1 MILEHDSS
9 SHKPIPQAPIRS
21 RNRMGAIFVHTAFTK
36 KVVTNHHPLWY
47 TKDYKLVK
55 TRFSYWG
62 ADASAVCPGFAVYY
76 RRCLTTHSIT
86 NRMPRLL
93 AMLFLLLGV
102 FCAGAL
108 TVHADD
114 YDTTIDRLSR
124 LQALAR
130 DFSASQSDTPDP
142 IELTLAYTRT
152 GSYNTTIWQLTAGTR
167 DPEFESYV
175 SSNDPDLVAL
185 QSVNTVTLPNGEKI
199 DFGHLL
205 ASMNLVY
212 NGIPITGS
220 WGGDCQQLAQQYYG
234 QAQDA
239 AGYAAAMRAT
249 FNMDDDGSLSKFGDQ
264 DLRADM
270 DSVIVGSKVTQDTDL
285 ADALRSYYEN
295 LTEYDRAKEF
305 ISLSFGTQDTSNSS
319 FADAVYRALL
329 DDSGMQL
336 LFYMNGMWSVNG
348 WQIKED
354 YAPAVRGAA
363 DLFAEYL
370 AGAVNHE
377 KVKSETND
385 RLVAMGG
392 QALSDALAAL
402 GDSDAAAAA
411 LAAANEL
418 ANNAQSTVSSGSD
431 AISAARENLQTNFN
445 VKVFQLILLIAAGL
459 AAFMLV
465 FSMVMFV
472 VHRKEN

>member
-1 MILEHDSS
+1 
-9 SHKPIPQAPIRS
+9 
-21 RNRMGAIFVHTAFTK
+21 
-36 KVVTNHHPLWY
+36 
-47 TKDYKLVK
+47 
-55 TRFSYWG
+55 
-62 ADASAVCPGFAVYY
+62 
-76 RRCLTTHSIT
+76 
-86 NRMPRLL
+86 MPRLL
-93 AMLFLLLGV
+93 AMLFLLLGL
-102 FCAGAL
+102 FCAAAL
-108 TVHADD
+108 PAHAEDD
-114 YDTTIDRLSR
+114 YNTTLDRLSR

-130 DFSASQSDTPDP
+130 EFSSSRDDAPDP
-142 IELTLAYTRT
+142 IVLTLSYTRT
-152 GSYNTTIWQLTAGTR
+152 GDYNTTIWQLTAGVR
-167 DPEFESYV
+167 DTEFESYV
-175 SSNDPDLVAL
+175 NSSDAELASLQAL
-185 QSVNTVTLPNGEKI
+185 NTVTLPTGEKI

-249 FNMDDDGSLSKFGDQ
+249 FNIDDDGSLSKFGDQ

-305 ISLSFGTQDTSNSS
+305 ISLSFGTQDTSNRS

-370 AGAVNHE
+370 AEAVNHE

-418 ANNAQSTVSSGSD
+418 ADSTQSAVSSGSD
-431 AISAARENLQTNFN
+431 AISAARDTLQTKFD
-445 VKVFQLILLIAAGL
+445 VKIFQLILLIAAAA

-465 FSMVMFV
+465 FSLAMFV
-472 VHRKEN
+472 LHRRDT

>member
-1 MILEHDSS
+1 
-9 SHKPIPQAPIRS
+9 
-21 RNRMGAIFVHTAFTK
+21 
-36 KVVTNHHPLWY
+36 
-47 TKDYKLVK
+47 
-55 TRFSYWG
+55 
-62 ADASAVCPGFAVYY
+62 
-76 RRCLTTHSIT
+76 
-86 NRMPRLL
+86 MPRLL
-93 AMLFLLLGV
+93 AMLFLLLGL
-102 FCAGAL
+102 FCAAAL
-108 TVHADD
+108 PAHAEDD
-114 YDTTIDRLSR
+114 YNITLDRLSR

-130 DFSASQSDTPDP
+130 EFSSSRDDAPDP
-142 IELTLAYTRT
+142 IVLTLSYTRT
-152 GSYNTTIWQLTAGTR
+152 GDYNTTIWQLTAGVR
-167 DPEFESYV
+167 DTEFESYV
-175 SSNDPDLVAL
+175 NSSDAELASL
-185 QSVNTVTLPNGEKI
+185 QSLNTVTLPTGEKI

-249 FNMDDDGSLSKFGDQ
+249 FNIDDDGSLSKFGDQ

-305 ISLSFGTQDTSNSS
+305 ISLSFGTQDTSSSS

-418 ANNAQSTVSSGSD
+418 ADGTQSAVSSGSD
-431 AISAARENLQTNFN
+431 AISAARDTLQTKFN
-445 VKVFQLILLIAAGL
+445 VKIFQLILLIAAAA

>member
-1 MILEHDSS
+1 
-9 SHKPIPQAPIRS
+9 
-21 RNRMGAIFVHTAFTK
+21 
-36 KVVTNHHPLWY
+36 
-47 TKDYKLVK
+47 
-55 TRFSYWG
+55 
-62 ADASAVCPGFAVYY
+62 
-76 RRCLTTHSIT
+76 
-86 NRMPRLL
+86 MPRLL
-93 AMLFLLLGV
+93 AMLFLLLGL
-102 FCAGAL
+102 FCAAAL
-108 TVHADD
+108 PAHAEDD
-114 YDTTIDRLSR
+114 YNTTLDRLSR

-130 DFSASQSDTPDP
+130 EFSSSRDDAPDP
-142 IELTLAYTRT
+142 IVLTLSYTRT
-152 GSYNTTIWQLTAGTR
+152 GDYNTTIWQLTAGVR
-167 DPEFESYV
+167 DTEFESYV
-175 SSNDPDLVAL
+175 SSSDAELASL
-185 QSVNTVTLPNGEKI
+185 QSLHTVTLPTGEKI

-249 FNMDDDGSLSKFGDQ
+249 FNMDDDGTLSKFGDQ

-305 ISLSFGTQDTSNSS
+305 ISLSFGTQDTSNRS

-411 LAAANEL
+411 LAAANEP
-418 ANNAQSTVSSGSD
+418 ADSTQSAVSSGSD
-431 AISAARENLQTNFN
+431 AISAARDTLQTKFD
-445 VKVFQLILLIAAGL
+445 VKIFQLILLIAAAA

-465 FSMVMFV
+465 FSLAMFV
-472 VHRKEN
+472 LHRKDS

>member
-1 MILEHDSS
+1 
-9 SHKPIPQAPIRS
+9 
-21 RNRMGAIFVHTAFTK
+21 
-36 KVVTNHHPLWY
+36 
-47 TKDYKLVK
+47 
-55 TRFSYWG
+55 
-62 ADASAVCPGFAVYY
+62 
-76 RRCLTTHSIT
+76 
-86 NRMPRLL
+86 MPRLL
-93 AMLFLLLGV
+93 AMLFLLLGL
-102 FCAGAL
+102 FCAAAL
-108 TVHADD
+108 PAHAEDD
-114 YDTTIDRLSR
+114 YNTTLDRLSR

-130 DFSASQSDTPDP
+130 EFSASRDDAPDP
-142 IELTLAYTRT
+142 IVLTLSYTRT
-152 GSYNTTIWQLTAGTR
+152 GDYNTTIWQLTAGVR
-167 DPEFESYV
+167 DTEFESYV
-175 SSNDPDLVAL
+175 NSSDAELASLQAL
-185 QSVNTVTLPNGEKI
+185 NTVTLPTGEKI

-249 FNMDDDGSLSKFGDQ
+249 FNIDDDGSLSKFGDQ

-305 ISLSFGTQDTSNSS
+305 ISLSFGTQDTSSSS

-348 WQIKED
+348 WQMKED

-402 GDSDAAAAA
+402 GDSDAASAA

-418 ANNAQSTVSSGSD
+418 TDSTQSAVSSGSD
-431 AISAARENLQTNFN
+431 AISAARDTLQTKFD
-445 VKVFQLILLIAAGL
+445 VKIFQLILLVAAAA

>member
-1 MILEHDSS
+1 
-9 SHKPIPQAPIRS
+9 
-21 RNRMGAIFVHTAFTK
+21 
-36 KVVTNHHPLWY
+36 
-47 TKDYKLVK
+47 
-55 TRFSYWG
+55 
-62 ADASAVCPGFAVYY
+62 
-76 RRCLTTHSIT
+76 
-86 NRMPRLL
+86 MPRLL
-93 AMLFLLLGV
+93 AMLFLLLGL
-102 FCAGAL
+102 FCAAAL
-108 TVHADD
+108 PAHAEDD
-114 YDTTIDRLSR
+114 YNTTLDRLSR

-130 DFSASQSDTPDP
+130 EFSSSRDDAPDP
-142 IELTLAYTRT
+142 IVLTLSYTRT
-152 GSYNTTIWQLTAGTR
+152 GDYNTTIWQLTAGVR
-167 DPEFESYV
+167 DTEFESYV
-175 SSNDPDLVAL
+175 NSSDAELASL
-185 QSVNTVTLPNGEKI
+185 QSLNTVTLPTGEKI
-199 DFGHLL
+199 DFGHML
-205 ASMNLVY
+205 AAMNLVY

-239 AGYAAAMRAT
+239 AGYAAAMRTT
-249 FNMDDDGSLSKFGDQ
+249 FNIDDDGSLSKFGDQ

-319 FADAVYRALL
+319 FSDAVYRALL

-363 DLFAEYL
+363 HLFAEYL

-418 ANNAQSTVSSGSD
+418 ADGTQSAVSSGSD
-431 AISAARENLQTNFN
+431 AISAARDTLQTKFD
-445 VKVFQLILLIAAGL
+445 VKIFQLILLIAAAA

>member
-1 MILEHDSS
+1 
-9 SHKPIPQAPIRS
+9 
-21 RNRMGAIFVHTAFTK
+21 
-36 KVVTNHHPLWY
+36 
-47 TKDYKLVK
+47 
-55 TRFSYWG
+55 
-62 ADASAVCPGFAVYY
+62 
-76 RRCLTTHSIT
+76 
-86 NRMPRLL
+86 MPRLL
-93 AMLFLLLGV
+93 AMLFLLLGL
-102 FCAGAL
+102 FCAAAL
-108 TVHADD
+108 PAHAEDD
-114 YDTTIDRLSR
+114 YNTTLDRLSR

-130 DFSASQSDTPDP
+130 EFSSSRDDAPDP
-142 IELTLAYTRT
+142 IVLTLSYTRT
-152 GSYNTTIWQLTAGTR
+152 GDYNTTIWQLTAGVR
-167 DPEFESYV
+167 DTEFESYV
-175 SSNDPDLVAL
+175 NSSDAELASL
-185 QSVNTVTLPNGEKI
+185 QSLNTVTLPTGEKI
-199 DFGHLL
+199 DFGHML

-249 FNMDDDGSLSKFGDQ
+249 FNIDDDGSLSKFGDQ

-336 LFYMNGMWSVNG
+336 LFYMNGIWSVNG

-411 LAAANEL
+411 LATANEL
-418 ANNAQSTVSSGSD
+418 ADGTQSAVSSGSD
-431 AISAARENLQTNFN
+431 AISAARDTLQTKFD
-445 VKVFQLILLIAAGL
+445 VKIFQLILLIAAAA

>member
-1 MILEHDSS
+1 
-9 SHKPIPQAPIRS
+9 
-21 RNRMGAIFVHTAFTK
+21 
-36 KVVTNHHPLWY
+36 
-47 TKDYKLVK
+47 
-55 TRFSYWG
+55 
-62 ADASAVCPGFAVYY
+62 
-76 RRCLTTHSIT
+76 
-86 NRMPRLL
+86 MPRLL
-93 AMLFLLLGV
+93 AMLFLLLGL
-102 FCAGAL
+102 FCAAAL
-108 TVHADD
+108 PAHAEDD
-114 YDTTIDRLSR
+114 YNTTLDRLSR

-130 DFSASQSDTPDP
+130 EFSSSQDDAPDP
-142 IELTLAYTRT
+142 IVLTLSYTRT
-152 GSYNTTIWQLTAGTR
+152 GDYNTTIWQLTAGVR
-167 DPEFESYV
+167 DTEFESYV
-175 SSNDPDLVAL
+175 NSSDAELASL
-185 QSVNTVTLPNGEKI
+185 QSLNTVTLPTGEKI
-199 DFGHLL
+199 DFGHML

-249 FNMDDDGSLSKFGDQ
+249 FNIDDDGSLSKFGDQ

-354 YAPAVRGAA
+354 YAPAVCGAA

-402 GDSDAAAAA
+402 GDSDAATAA

-431 AISAARENLQTNFN
+431 VVSAARENLQTNFN